1 MTRVALVKTM
11 SRRPT
16 TEEPPEPGLDPLS
29 EEEGYEDVNELDEV
43 APLHYG
49 ITSYGAD
56 FPVDGLVKR
65 MDTGDIVVPTFDP
78 EVGDS
83 DLEIVGFQ
91 RDFVWSKSQA
101 DRFIESLLLGFPVPG
116 IFLVHGSDGA
126 LLVLDGQQ
134 RLRTIQAF
142 YRGIFRERT
151 FRLQYVQSSFQ
162 GLTYDELDT
171 DARRRLDNSIIH
183 ATIVRQEI
191 PSEDQSGIYKIFERL
206 NTGGTLLQPQEIRVA
221 LFNGPLIG
229 LLRDLNDDDDWRALC
244 GPKSRRLKD
253 QELILRFFAFRAHGD
268 DYEAPMKEFLNRYT
282 GWNRSLERESEGELT
297 EAFESTT
304 ALIHERFGTGAFR
317 PARAVN
323 AAAVD
328 SIMTVVSEGIRDD
341 SLVPKNR
348 LRRAYQRLLSD
359 PDYRLAIERATA
371 REENVAMRLAKAREH
386 LLAG

>member
-1 MTRVALVKTM
+1 M

-29 EEEGYEDVNELDEV
+29 EAEGYEDLNELDEV

-65 MDTGDIVVPTFDP
+65 MDAGDIVVPTFDP
-78 EVGDS
+78 DIGDS

-116 IFLVHGSDGA
+116 IFLVQGSDGV

-142 YRGIFRERT
+142 YRGIFRERA
-151 FRLQYVQSSFQ
+151 FRLQYVQPSFQ

-183 ATIVRQEI
+183 ATIVRQEV

-229 LLRDLNDDDDWRALC
+229 LLRDLNDDEDWRELC

-282 GWNRSLERESEGELT
+282 GWNRALERESEKELT
-297 EAFESTT
+297 EAFEVTT
-304 ALIHERFGTGAFR
+304 ALIHERFGAGAFR

-323 AAAVD
+323 AAVVD
-328 SIMTVVSEGIRDD
+328 SLMTVVSEGIRDD
-341 SLVPKNR
+341 SLVPKNQ
-348 LRRAYQRLLSD
+348 LRRAYRRLLSD
-359 PDYRLAIERATA
+359 SDYRLAIERATA